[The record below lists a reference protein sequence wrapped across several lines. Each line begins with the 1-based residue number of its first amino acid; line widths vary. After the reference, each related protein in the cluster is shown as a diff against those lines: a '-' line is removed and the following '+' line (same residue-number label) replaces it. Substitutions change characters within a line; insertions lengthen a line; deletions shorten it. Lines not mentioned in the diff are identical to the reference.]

1 MRLWSDRVPSDLR
14 KWRLIP
20 KLVEEGVIE
29 AESEEED
36 TVSDTD
42 SEDEEIDSE
51 EGAIEADSEE
61 EDTVSDTDLEDEE
74 IDSEDWDKLNE
85 TVSWPDTEDELD
97 WEGL

>member
-1 MRLWSDRVPSDLR
+1 MRLWSERVPSELR

-36 TVSDTD
+36 TVT
-42 SEDEEIDSE
+42 
-51 EGAIEADSEE
+51 
-61 EDTVSDTDLEDEE
+61 DTVSDSEDGQTDSE
-74 IDSEDWDKLNE
+74 EDWDDLNE